1 MFINKSAF
9 LHIMMC
15 KKLLLFIF
23 VLCFATICQA
33 QEQLLIIANEYLSN
47 KDYPKAQ
54 ELFTKLLENNPDNR
68 TITESYIACLLGNKD
83 FKTAEKFVKNV
94 LKKNKRDVD
103 YTLMLS
109 KIYSAQGDD
118 KKARKAIDEL
128 MDDNSK
134 EEASLR
140 RVANVFVQNGM
151 TDYAIEMYE
160 GGKKNSD
167 NPFIYAEEL
176 ATLYDKK
183 GDFDKATESLLDLA
197 SLQPNKIEEVKTAL
211 LRIFNQPDK
220 VELVRKKM
228 IKRINEQTENVVYPD
243 ILSWLYIQQKDYESA
258 FVQVKALDIRLKEQ
272 GRRPL
277 NFARIACKEKEYST
291 ARDAYNYVIEIGN
304 DAPYYMIANAEKISL
319 AKTELETKP
328 NYLPADVDKVL
339 QDYETFFGI
348 NPSATLAEPQKEY
361 AQLLA
366 RYANRPKD
374 AIAALQKITT
384 SNSVPPAF
392 KARCKLDLGDYYVID
407 NNNWEATLIYSQV
420 DKDFKVDILG
430 EEARFRNAKLSYYIG
445 DFVWAQGQLDILKA
459 STSELI
465 ANDALNLSVLITENS
480 GLDSIIAPLQTF
492 SRAEL
497 LIFQNKNTE
506 ASKALDS
513 ITALYP
519 EHALLDDLL
528 MAKAKIEVK
537 QHRYKEALFF
547 LEQVYKTHAEDI
559 LADDAIYQ
567 SAVIQEKYL
576 ENHEEAKKLFEKII
590 LDFPGSSFV
599 SESRKEFRRLRGD
612 VLN

>member
-1 MFINKSAF
+1 MKWNK
-9 LHIMMC
+9 II
-15 KKLLLFIF
+15 LFF
-23 VLCFATICQA
+23 CLLCFANICQA
-33 QEQLLIIANEYLSN
+33 QEQLLIIANEYLNN

-54 ELFTKLLENNPDNR
+54 ELFTKLLENNPNNR
-68 TITESYIACLLGNKD
+68 TITESYITCLVGNKD
-83 FKTAEKFVKNV
+83 FKTAEKFIKNI

-103 YTLMLS
+103 YTLLLS
-109 KIYSAQGDD
+109 KIYSAQGED

-128 MDDNSK
+128 IDDNRK
-134 EEASLR
+134 DEGSLR
-140 RVANVFVQNGM
+140 RVANLFVQNNM

-160 GGKKNSD
+160 GGKTKSE
-167 NPFIYAEEL
+167 NPFLYAEEL
-176 ATLYDKK
+176 ASLYDKK

-211 LRIFNQPDK
+211 LKIFTQPDK

-228 IKRINEQTENVVYPD
+228 IKRINEQTENIVYPD

-258 FVQVKALDIRLKEQ
+258 FVQVKALDIRLKEN

-277 NFARIACKEKEYST
+277 NFARIASKEKEYNA
-291 ARDAYNYVIEIGN
+291 AREAYNYVIEIGN
-304 DAPYYMIANAEKISL
+304 EAPYYMMANAEKISL
-319 AKTELETKP
+319 AKTELERKP
-328 NYLPADVDKVL
+328 NYEKQDVDKVL
-339 QDYETFFGI
+339 TDYETFFGI
-348 NPSATLAEPQKEY
+348 NPSATFAEPQKEY

-374 AIAALQKITT
+374 AIEALQKIAS

-392 KARCKLDLGDYYVID
+392 KGRCKLDLGDYYVID

-420 DKDFKVDILG
+420 DKDFKVDMLG
-430 EEARFRNAKLSYYIG
+430 EEARFRNAKLSYFIG
-445 DFVWAQGQLDILKA
+445 DFAWAQGQLDILKA

-480 GLDSIIAPLQTF
+480 GLDSNITPLQTF

-497 LIFQNKNTE
+497 LLFQNKNAE

-513 ITALYP
+513 ITAQNP
-519 EHALLDDLL
+519 EHALLDDIL
-528 MAKAKIEVK
+528 MVKASIEVK

-599 SESRKEFRRLRGD
+599 AESRKEFRRLRGD